1 MNIKATIIGEHVMT
15 SRVKG
20 RVKIIEDAIDACVT
34 MEPEWTDQDKPTILQ
49 IAKFVCDYHAVP
61 VLELKE
67 NRSLRYLVSIRK
79 AIAFLTIKVYDPDS
93 LGILKHQLYQKKI
106 RDGIRKQLGGI
117 IGRTEPNVSHLIRGS
132 VNEYLTDKNVKLFYH
147 YLENHLYEEYGTTT
161 K

>member
-1 MNIKATIIGEHVMT
+1 
-15 SRVKG
+15 
-20 RVKIIEDAIDACVT
+20 
-34 MEPEWTDQDKPTILQ
+34 
-49 IAKFVCDYHAVP
+49 
-61 VLELKE
+61 
-67 NRSLRYLVSIRK
+67 LVSIRK
-79 AIAFLTIKVYDPDS
+79 VIAFLTVKVYDPDS

-147 YLENHLYEEYGTTT
+147 YLENHLYNDYGNIT